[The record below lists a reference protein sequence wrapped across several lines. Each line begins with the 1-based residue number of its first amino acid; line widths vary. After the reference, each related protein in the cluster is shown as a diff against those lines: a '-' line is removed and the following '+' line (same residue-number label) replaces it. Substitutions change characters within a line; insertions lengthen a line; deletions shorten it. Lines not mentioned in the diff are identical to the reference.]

1 MKYNTINEYMGG
13 GYMRPQMY
21 QEGGLSRAAKN
32 ILGRSFITRGVQGA
46 ERALREEGR
55 EARKE
60 AQRRGLL
67 GMVGGFLG
75 KYVAPSL
82 LAASGL
88 GGVGLLG
95 SAIAKGL
102 GAGAGRYLGEAL
114 GGATVE
120 DSDVKSP
127 TGFLSSSFKDIKD
140 YREGLG
146 EGAFGRALGTGAG
159 TFITS
164 GGGDY
169 LKAVGK
175 SKLGLPT
182 SDKFVMTREDG
193 ELVKKMI
200 PSVDTE
206 AILGKAKTPELM
218 QAFKEADLTRR
229 DIEAKAMEAR
239 RLSDKEDYQML
250 KDEYASNPFKV
261 FGDSNSGQDIQR
273 VTSPS
278 LIGLPRAEMVDTE
291 AIIGAP
297 SQNELMQA
305 FQSADPM
312 RENVMSKTRERALLA
327 AQPGAIS
334 GGDDLALKRAELG
347 DIANIER
354 VESPSL
360 IGEEYAL
367 ERDSSNLQKQMLEL
381 ERRLGAYIA
390 TEEGRLSETIPM
402 QGIRRDSLLDF
413 NPNISPVR
421 YSRPMVG
428 YDYYN
433 RSAGLPS
440 VSVGDLTVLGGS
452 PRYGMNKGG
461 LFNPMSNAR
470 RIL

>member
-46 ERALREEGR
+46 ERALMEEGR

-60 AQRRGLL
+60 AQRRGLF
-67 GMVGGFLG
+67 GTVGGFLG

-127 TGFLSSSFKDIKD
+127 TGFLSSSFEDIKD

-169 LKAVGK
+169 LTAVGK

-182 SDKFVMTREDG
+182 SDKSVMIRGADG
-193 ELVKKMI
+193 KLVKEMI

-229 DIEAKAMEAR
+229 DIEGKAMAAR
-239 RLSDKEDYQML
+239 RLSDEEEM
-250 KDEYASNPFKV
+250 A
-261 FGDSNSGQDIQR
+261 
-273 VTSPS
+273 
-278 LIGLPRAEMVDTE
+278 LIAALPR
-291 AIIGAP
+291 
-297 SQNELMQA
+297 
-305 FQSADPM
+305 
-312 RENVMSKTRERALLA
+312 
-327 AQPGAIS
+327 AIS
-334 GGDDLALKRAELG
+334 GGDDLALKGAELG
-347 DIANIER
+347 DIANIKR
-354 VESPSL
+354 VTQPPL

-367 ERDSSNLQKQMLEL
+367 ARDSLNLQKQMEEL
-381 ERRLGAYIA
+381 SRNLGLNIA
-390 TEEGRLSETIPM
+390 KSEGRLSETIPM

-433 RSAGLPS
+433 RSGGLPS